1 MKEKKEIDR
10 SKEREEEELER
21 KKFHKSLAAKGV
33 VAGTG
38 LSALGGTVLYGGKKA
53 DKIVKELAEGKR
65 KEAWGS
71 KKIPLD
77 KIGPKAKVAGGVML
91 ALGIPTL
98 GYSAYKHYKYRKENK
113 DDNKA

>member
-21 KKFHKSLAAKGV
+21 KKFRKSLAAKGV

-65 KEAWGS
+65 S